1 MTQIMTALVSGVFG
15 AGLFG
20 LIQFLITRHD
30 RKKAADSAETK
41 ALRYIMLY
49 IIQERAKELIA
60 AGEATLDEMRGLRKW
75 HELYHNSLGGNGDA
89 DALMKQVDSLHI
101 KMD

>member
-60 AGEATLDEMRGLRKW
+60 AGEATLDEKRSIRKW

-89 DALMKQVDSLHI
+89 DALMKQVDGLRI